1 MSIKVYKDGAVE
13 WIDDSALNKF
23 LANGWSADKSGV
35 KKSVKAKV
43 SAKAEVIK
51 KEDTKEFTTE
61 ESGDEVD
68 NENYFRNNLTEE
80 NSNG

>member
-23 LANGWSADKSGV
+23 LANGWSTGTPGV